1 MSLRRSADRAARWQA
16 YKTLSDPE
24 KRAKW
29 QSGENPE
36 ESGIPSDT
44 QSLTDMNA
52 ESYIGAEHAA
62 LVLAYSDY
70 SSECWEMADE
80 WEAVGKVQRPA
91 LPRAPPPARG
101 APRRPRP
108 CARKPPALQAAG
120 CRLQAPPCGFR
131 GC

>member
-1 MSLRRSADRAARWQA
+1 
-16 YKTLSDPE
+16 
-24 KRAKW
+24 
-29 QSGENPE
+29 
-36 ESGIPSDT
+36 
-44 QSLTDMNA
+44 MNA

-91 LPRAPPPARG
+91 LP
-101 APRRPRP
+101 
-108 CARKPPALQAAG
+108 LQAAG
-120 CRLQAPPCGFR
+120 CWLQAPPCRFR